1 MGDRTI
7 TAASAGLIR
16 SSAPARSPEAIA
28 AAREGV
34 LDFLASAF
42 GGVGDRAI
50 PPLEAALGV
59 EGGKGSASVIG
70 RRDRTA
76 PLAAALLNGTI
87 GHALD
92 YDDVQRSVGGHPSTV
107 ILPALFALAEERG
120 STAEALL
127 DAYVV
132 GVEAMA
138 RIGLALGRQH
148 YEGGFHPTATLGTIG
163 AAAATAFLAGLDEA
177 GTARALGLAT
187 TQSAGLRLQF
197 GSDAKPLHAGL
208 AARAGLFATRLA
220 LAGFGAADDAF
231 DGPIGFL
238 AVYGGEGTE
247 PKRAVEGWGEPWQI
261 VSPGLIFKRYACC
274 SASHFAADAALALK
288 AEHAIDPA
296 SVVEATVTFARGGD
310 AALTVR
316 RPRTGLEGRFS
327 VEYVVAAVLTDG
339 RLGLDLFADG
349 PVRPELAALAA
360 KVERR
365 IDPDAP
371 PVSNDPA
378 TRFSTVEIRLADGR
392 VLSRRVDRPLPA
404 DDLAAKFRDAA
415 GPAPTLAAV
424 PEIVRSMRSRD
435 DLAALFAAFRA
446 A

>member
-1 MGDRTI
+1 MGDPSI
-7 TAASAGLIR
+7 TADLVRLIR
-16 SSAPARSPEAIA
+16 SSAPGAEAIA
-28 AAREGV
+28 AARDGV

-50 PPLEAALGV
+50 APLEAALGG
-59 EGGKGSASVIG
+59 EGGAATASVIG
-70 RRDRTA
+70 RRERAA
-76 PLAAALLNGTI
+76 PLTAALLNGTI

-92 YDDVQRSVGGHPSTV
+92 YDDVQRSIGGHPSTV
-107 ILPALFALAEERG
+107 ILPALFALAEEQGR
-120 STAEALL
+120 TAEALL

-148 YEGGFHPTATLGTIG
+148 YEAGFHPTATLGTIG
-163 AAAATAFLAGLDEA
+163 AATATAFLAGLDET
-177 GTARALGLAT
+177 GTARALGLAA

-220 LAGFGAADDAF
+220 LAGFGAAENAF

-238 AVYGGEGTE
+238 AVYGGAE
-247 PKRAVEGWGEPWQI
+247 PRRAVEGWGEPWQI

-288 AEHAIDPA
+288 TEHAIDPA
-296 SVVEATVTFARGGD
+296 SVVGATVTFARGGD
-310 AALTVR
+310 SALTVR
-316 RPRTGLEGRFS
+316 QPRTCLEGRFS
-327 VEYVVAAVLTDG
+327 VEYVVAAALTDG

-349 PVRPELAALAA
+349 PVRPELAALST

-392 VLSRRVDRPLPA
+392 ALSRRVDRPLPA

-415 GPAPTLAAV
+415 GPAPAVAAV
-424 PEIVRSMRSRD
+424 PEIVRTMRSRD

>member
-1 MGDRTI
+1 MGDPSI
-7 TAASAGLIR
+7 TAEFVRLIR
-16 SSAPARSPEAIA
+16 SSAPGPAAVA
-28 AAREGV
+28 AARDGV
-34 LDFLASAF
+34 LDFLACAF
-42 GGVGDRAI
+42 GGVSDRAI
-50 PPLEAALGV
+50 APLEAALGG
-59 EGGKGSASVIG
+59 EGGAAIASVIG
-70 RRDRTA
+70 RHGRVA
-76 PLAAALLNGTI
+76 PLTAALLNGAL

-107 ILPALFALAEERG
+107 ILPALFALAEEQG
-120 STAEALL
+120 DTAEALL

-148 YEGGFHPTATLGTIG
+148 YEAGFHPTATLGPIG
-163 AAAATAFLAGLDEA
+163 AAAATAFLAGLDDA
-177 GTARALGLAT
+177 GTARALSLAA

-220 LAGFGAADDAF
+220 LAGFGAAEDAF

-247 PKRAVEGWGEPWQI
+247 PRLAIEGWGEPWQI

-288 AEHAIDPA
+288 AEHAIDPQA
-296 SVVEATVTFARGGD
+296 VVDATVTFARGGD

-316 RPRTGLEGRFS
+316 QPRTGLEGRFS
-327 VEYVVAAVLTDG
+327 VEYVVAAALQDG
-339 RLGLDLFADG
+339 RLGLDLFADT
-349 PVRPELAALAA
+349 PVRPELAALSAR
-360 KVERR
+360 VERR
-365 IDPDAP
+365 IDPCAP

-378 TRFSTVEIRLADGR
+378 TRFSTVELRLADGR

-404 DDLAAKFRDAA
+404 NDLAAKFRDAA
-415 GPAPTLAAV
+415 GPAPAVAAV

-446 A
+446 

>member
-1 MGDRTI
+1 MGDPSI
-7 TAASAGLIR
+7 TADLVRLIR
-16 SSAPARSPEAIA
+16 SSAPGAEAVA
-28 AAREGV
+28 AARDGV

-50 PPLEAALGV
+50 TPLEAALGA
-59 EGGKGSASVIG
+59 EGGEATASVIG
-70 RRDRTA
+70 RRDRAA
-76 PLAAALLNGTI
+76 PLTAALLNGTI

-148 YEGGFHPTATLGTIG
+148 YEAGFHPTATLGPIG
-163 AAAATAFLAGLDEA
+163 AAAATAVLAGLDEA
-177 GTARALGLAT
+177 GTARALGLAA

-220 LAGFGAADDAF
+220 LAGFGAAENAF
-231 DGPIGFL
+231 DGPLGFL

-247 PKRAVEGWGEPWQI
+247 PRRAVAGWGAPWQI

-288 AEHAIDPA
+288 QEHAIDPET
-296 SVVEATVTFARGGD
+296 VVEATVTFARGGD
-310 AALTVR
+310 SALTVR
-316 RPRTGLEGRFS
+316 QPRTGLDGRFS
-327 VEYVVAAVLTDG
+327 VEYVVAAALTDG

-349 PVRPELAALAA
+349 PVRPELAALSA

-378 TRFSTVEIRLADGR
+378 TRFSTVDIRLADGR

-404 DDLAAKFRDAA
+404 DDLTAKFRDAA
-415 GPAPTLAAV
+415 GPAAAAADV
-424 PEIVRSMRSRD
+424 PGIVRAMRSRD